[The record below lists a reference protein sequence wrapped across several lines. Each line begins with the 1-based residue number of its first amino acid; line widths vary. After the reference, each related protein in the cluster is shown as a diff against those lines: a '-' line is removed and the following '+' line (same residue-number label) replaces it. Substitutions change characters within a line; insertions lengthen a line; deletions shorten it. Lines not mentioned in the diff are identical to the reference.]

1 MPENYSGRE
10 LPVNCSYHLTK
21 KNMNEQNVPQ
31 PPANLP
37 EPAVSSLLQHG
48 WETMKKN
55 FPELLLVFFLQ
66 LLLSLPVSLSN
77 VLRSDDFSFGMG
89 FYGLFSVAY
98 GIIVLLPVSY
108 GSSWV
113 FLKAVRGESFKVT
126 DIFFAFQSFLNVII
140 SGLLVGLIICAGCV
154 LLIVP
159 GIIFA
164 CKLVFVPYLV
174 LDEKMEATEAI
185 RKSWKMT
192 KGFSWTIFW
201 LAIVSFFIV
210 IAGLICLVVG
220 VIPAVIWIELAFAAI
235 YWIVSVKDK
244 SIPSVSQQ

>member
-1 MPENYSGRE
+1 
-10 LPVNCSYHLTK
+10 
-21 KNMNEQNVPQ
+21 MNEQSAPQ

-37 EPAVSSLLQHG
+37 KPAVSSLLQHG

-77 VLRSDDFSFGMG
+77 VFRSDDFSYGMG

-98 GIIVLLPVSY
+98 GIIVLLPVGY
-108 GSSWV
+108 GCNWV

-140 SGLLVGLIICAGCV
+140 SALLAGLIICAGFI
-154 LLIVP
+154 LFIVP

-174 LDEKMEATEAI
+174 MDEKMEATEAI
-185 RKSWKMT
+185 RQSWKMT

-201 LAIVSFFIV
+201 LAIVGFFIV

-220 VIPAVIWIELAFAAI
+220 VIPAVIWIELAFATI
-235 YWIVSVKDK
+235 YWIVSAKAK
-244 SIPSVSQQ
+244 AIPLVSPQ

>member
-1 MPENYSGRE
+1 
-10 LPVNCSYHLTK
+10 
-21 KNMNEQNVPQ
+21 MNEQNVPQ

-37 EPAVSSLLQHG
+37 EPAVSNLFQHG

-66 LLLSLPVSLSN
+66 LLLSLPASFSN
-77 VLRSDDFSFGMG
+77 VFRSDDFSYGMG
-89 FYGLFSVAY
+89 FYALLSVVF
-98 GIIVLLPVSY
+98 GIIVMLPVSY
-108 GSSWV
+108 GCNWV

-140 SGLLVGLIICAGCV
+140 SALLVGVIICAGFI

-174 LDEKMEATEAI
+174 IDEKMEATEAI

-220 VIPAVIWIELAFAAI
+220 VIPAVIWIELTFAAI
-235 YWIVSVKDK
+235 YWIVSAKAK
-244 SIPSVSQQ
+244 AIPLVSQQ

>member
-1 MPENYSGRE
+1 
-10 LPVNCSYHLTK
+10 
-21 KNMNEQNVPQ
+21 MNEQNVPQ
-31 PPANLP
+31 SPANLP

-48 WETMKKN
+48 WETMKKD

-66 LLLSLPVSLSN
+66 LLLSLPASFSN
-77 VLRSDDFSFGMG
+77 VFRSNDFSFGMG

-140 SGLLVGLIICAGCV
+140 SALLVGLIIFVGFI

-164 CKLVFVPYLV
+164 CKLAFVPYLV
-174 LDEKMEATEAI
+174 IDEKMEATEAI

-201 LAIVSFFIV
+201 LAIVSFFLV
-210 IAGLICLVVG
+210 IAGLICLLVG
-220 VIPAVIWIELAFAAI
+220 VVPAVIWIELAFAAI
-235 YWIVSVKDK
+235 YWTVSVKAK
-244 SIPSVSQQ
+244 AIPLVSPQ